1 MIAKRAYLLILS
13 FTALAISGFSQEVVT
28 GLQQNTQ
35 IYDRQGSRDMTKSL
49 AEPDTTGLPFFEDFI
64 PLDIWP
70 SEMRWTDNDVYINN
84 TYPVNPVSQGVAT
97 FDAIDNNGLLYD
109 EAGAFSFEADHLTSV
124 PIDLDLDPSDNVF
137 LSFFYQPQGIAD
149 APEQRDSL
157 VLQFYSVADEQWHH
171 IWKAEGTGLHNF
183 KPVII
188 KIDNPDYL
196 YKGFRFRFINYA
208 SISTT
213 IGDPAMAGNSDHWH
227 IDYIYLNRNRS
238 AADTIP
244 ADVAFTSPVRSV
256 LNTYESMPWSQFRNV
271 FLSEMGSYININY
284 RNNDGVTRNVTRN
297 FEIKDLYEDEV
308 VHTFSA
314 GATNIEPGQW
324 ISYDANLIYTF
335 NSSQSDSALFR
346 IRSVLIT
353 DEFDRKI
360 NDTIEYLQV
369 FGDYFAYDDG
379 SAESGYGINGQGASN
394 AKVSV
399 RFRSFE
405 PDTLR
410 AVRMAFNDSY
420 QSLNRRYFNIAIWDD
435 DNGMPGE
442 LLYEQEEMIDPG
454 QTVNGFIE
462 YILNDPTAIDDYFH
476 IGWIQQSETFLNVS
490 LDLNTPPEGRRYYY
504 INGIWNE
511 SEAPGSLMIRPVTG
525 KAIIPSDIDDT
536 MISEKGNI
544 SIWPNPVKDI
554 LNIDISAF
562 DTVREPEI
570 SIYGN
575 DGRLIMTMERT
586 DRIDVSSLPR
596 GIYIIIIKTGN
607 HTLGYNKF
615 IRL

>member
-1 MIAKRAYLLILS
+1 MIAKRAYLMIVTL
-13 FTALAISGFSQEVVT
+13 TALAINGFSQEVVT
-28 GLQQNTQ
+28 GLQKNIQ
-35 IYDRQGSRDMTKSL
+35 IYDRQSSRDMTKSL
-49 AEPDTTGLPFFEDFI
+49 AEPDTIGLPFFEDFI

-70 SEMRWTDNDVYINN
+70 SGMRWTDNDVYINN

-109 EAGAFSFEADHLTSV
+109 EAGSFSFEADHLTSA
-124 PIDLDLDPSDNVF
+124 PIDLELDASDNVY

-157 VLQFYSVADEQWHH
+157 VLQFYSATNEQWQH
-171 IWKAEGTGLHNF
+171 IWKAEGRELHNF

-188 KIDNPDYL
+188 KIDDPDYL
-196 YKGFRFRFINYA
+196 YKGFRFRFVNYA

-213 IGDPAMAGNSDHWH
+213 VADPAMAGNSDHWN
-227 IDYIYLNRNRS
+227 IDYVYLNNNRS
-238 AADTIP
+238 ADDTIP
-244 ADVAFTSPVRSV
+244 ADVAFTSPMRSV

-284 RNNDGVTRNVTRN
+284 RNNDGTTRNVTRN
-297 FEIKDLYEDEV
+297 FEILDMYEDEV
-308 VHTFSA
+308 VHDFSA
-314 GATNIEPGQW
+314 GATNIEPWQW
-324 ISYDANLIYTF
+324 ISYNANLIYTF
-335 NSSQSDSALFR
+335 NSAQSDSALFR
-346 IRSVLIT
+346 IKSILIT
-353 DEFDRKI
+353 DEFDRKL
-360 NDTIEYLQV
+360 NDTIEYQQV
-369 FGDYFAYDDG
+369 FSDFFAYDDG
-379 SAESGYGINGQGASN
+379 SAESGYGINGAGASN
-394 AKVSV
+394 ARVSV

-420 QSLNRRYFNIAIWDD
+420 QSSNRRYFNIAIWDD
-435 DNGMPGE
+435 DKGMPGE

-454 QTVNGFIE
+454 QTINGFIE
-462 YILNDPTAIDDYFH
+462 YILNDPTAIDDWFH

-511 SEAPGSLMIRPVTG
+511 SEAQGSLMIRPVIG
-525 KAIIPSDIDDT
+525 KAIIPSGIDEPGIMET
-536 MISEKGNI
+536 GNI
-544 SIWPNPVKDI
+544 RIWPNPVKNI
-554 LNIDISAF
+554 LNIDMSSY

-570 SIYGN
+570 TIYSS
-575 DGRLIMTMERT
+575 DGRKIMTTERT
-586 DRIDVSSLPR
+586 DRIDVTTLPQ
-596 GIYIIIIKTGN
+596 GIYIIVIKAGS
-607 HTLGYNKF
+607 HILGYNKF

>member
-1 MIAKRAYLLILS
+1 MTAKRAYLMIVSL
-13 FTALAISGFSQEVVT
+13 TALAISASSQEVVT
-28 GLQQNTQ
+28 GLQKSIQ
-35 IYDRQGSRDMTKSL
+35 IYNRQNSRDMTKSL
-49 AEPDTTGLPFFEDFI
+49 SEPDTLSLPFFEDFI
-64 PLDIWP
+64 PVDIWP
-70 SEMRWTDNDVYINN
+70 SVMRWTDNDVYINN

-109 EAGAFSFEADHLTSV
+109 EAGSFSFEADHLTSA
-124 PIDLDLDPSDNVF
+124 PIDLALDPSDDVF

-157 VLQFYSVADEQWHH
+157 VLQFYSAINEQWQYV
-171 IWKAEGTGLHNF
+171 WKAEGRDLHNF

-188 KIDNPDYL
+188 KIDDPDYL

-208 SISTT
+208 SISTS
-213 IGDPAMAGNSDHWH
+213 IADPAMAGNSDHWH
-227 IDYIYLNRNRS
+227 IDYVYLNRNRS

-244 ADVAFTSPVRSV
+244 ADVAFTSPMRST

-271 FLSEMGSYININY
+271 FLSEMGSFININY
-284 RNNDGVTRNVTRN
+284 RNNDGITRNVTRT
-297 FEIKDLYEDEV
+297 FEIKDMYEDEV

-324 ISYDANLIYTF
+324 ISYNANLIYTF
-335 NSSQSDSALFR
+335 NSAQDDSALFR
-346 IRSVLIT
+346 IKSVLIT
-353 DEFDRKI
+353 DEFDRKT
-360 NDTIEYLQV
+360 NDTIEYLQL
-369 FGDYFAYDDG
+369 FSDFFAYDDG

-394 AKVSV
+394 AMVAV

-420 QSLNRRYFNIAIWDD
+420 QSANRRYFNIAVWAD

-442 LLYEQEEMIDPG
+442 LLYEQEEIIDPG
-454 QTVNGFIE
+454 QTINGFTE
-462 YILNDPTAIDDYFH
+462 YILNDPLPIDDWFH
-476 IGWIQQSETFLNVS
+476 IGWTQQSETFLNVS
-490 LDLNTPPEGRRYYY
+490 LDLNTPTEGRRYYY

-525 KAIIPSDIDDT
+525 EAITPSGIDDT
-536 MISEKGNI
+536 GISDTGNI
-544 SIWPNPVKDI
+544 RIWPNPVKDI
-554 LNIDISAF
+554 INIDMSAF
-562 DTVREPEI
+562 NTVREPEI
-570 SIYGN
+570 TIYSS
-575 DGRLIMTMERT
+575 DGRKIMTTGRT
-586 DRIDVSSLPR
+586 DRINISSLPQ
-596 GIYIIIIKTGN
+596 GIYIIVVKTGS
-607 HTLGYNKF
+607 HILGYNKF